1 MYLVRHGETEWS
13 RARRHTGR
21 TDVPLNEVGE
31 AEAKALGQ
39 HLRGL
44 EVDRVLSSP
53 LIRAVTTARLAG
65 FGDRLETTDALLEF
79 DYGDYEG
86 LTTPEIR
93 ASRPGWDLFRDG
105 PGPAG
110 RADGRRRPGPAV
122 LPRPPAPHPDRL
134 LPGPASRD
142 GQAPVPGHGQPVGRR
157 HRARVAGHPALER
170 AGGLRRP
177 PGRDRHHRLARCP
190 QVAPP
195 AAGRP
200 RSGPGMTGLLDDPAR
215 AAAAA
220 AARPLIEP
228 GMTVGLGSGRA
239 VFALI
244 DVLAATWASPRP
256 LRAVVASSRTE
267 ARARAA
273 GIDLVGLDDDRVLDL
288 AVDGADEVDP
298 ALRLLKG
305 GGGALLRE
313 KLVLAAARRVVI
325 VAEAPKLV
333 DRLGASRAL
342 PVEVVRFAWPTTRRR
357 LLDLVPEASLRRG
370 PGGGP
375 VVTDEGHHLLD
386 CAVPAGDLEALAAAL
401 KATLGVVEHGLFV
414 DQADQVLLGRPDG
427 TVEELSR
434 PGAAGRSAGD
444 GPSDRRG

>member
-1 MYLVRHGETEWS
+1 MSE
-13 RARRHTGR
+13 
-21 TDVPLNEVGE
+21 
-31 AEAKALGQ
+31 
-39 HLRGL
+39 
-44 EVDRVLSSP
+44 
-53 LIRAVTTARLAG
+53 
-65 FGDRLETTDALLEF
+65 
-79 DYGDYEG
+79 
-86 LTTPEIR
+86 
-93 ASRPGWDLFRDG
+93 
-105 PGPAG
+105 
-110 RADGRRRPGPAV
+110 
-122 LPRPPAPHPDRL
+122 
-134 LPGPASRD
+134 
-142 GQAPVPGHGQPVGRR
+142 
-157 HRARVAGHPALER
+157 
-170 AGGLRRP
+170 
-177 PGRDRHHRLARCP
+177 
-190 QVAPP
+190 
-195 AAGRP
+195 
-200 RSGPGMTGLLDDPAR
+200 LLDDPAR

-220 AARPLIEP
+220 AARRRIEP

-273 GIDLVGLDDDRVLDL
+273 GIDLVGLDGGRALDL

-313 KLVLAAARRVVI
+313 KLVLAAAGHVVI

-333 DRLGASRAL
+333 DRLGATGAL

-357 LLDLVPEASLRRG
+357 LLELLPSADLRRT
-370 PGGGP
+370 PGGDP

-386 CAVPAGDLEALAAAL
+386 CAIPPGDLEALAGAV

-414 DQADQVLLGRPDG
+414 DQADQVLLGRSDG